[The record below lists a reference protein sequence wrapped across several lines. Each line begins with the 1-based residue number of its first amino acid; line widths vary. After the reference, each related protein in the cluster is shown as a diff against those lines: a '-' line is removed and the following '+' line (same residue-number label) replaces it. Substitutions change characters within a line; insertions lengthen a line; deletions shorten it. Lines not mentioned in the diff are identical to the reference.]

1 MHFPAAVLML
11 IPWAL
16 SAQRGAPPGEY
27 QGRRPTPAAAEPLAT
42 QPEDYGSVEGSVL
55 NALTG
60 EPLRKATVTL
70 RRAESRPS
78 APGGPRFYTATTD
91 SAGRFHIPNVAP
103 GKYRLAAARN
113 GFVETDYG
121 ARDPQSAGD
130 LISVEPR
137 RRVMDLA
144 VRLMPHG
151 VITGRIV
158 DEDGEP
164 VAGVQVQAWRYRY
177 SQGRKQLA
185 AYGSASSNDIGE
197 YRIYGL
203 PPGKYF
209 VSATHPRSSG
219 IDRWAPYAPSGANDS
234 GQQYV
239 TVFYPSAVEVS
250 TAAPVEVGAGGE
262 VRGLDI
268 ALMKVRTITVRG
280 RVTDATG
287 SDRRRLT
294 VFLAPKDGGAWTS
307 VRRASGVSA
316 NGEFE
321 IRGVTPGSYFL
332 IASIADRERAL
343 SARLPLQAGSSNI
356 DNVTLTINPPME
368 LSGRVRIDGSSPA
381 AASLSSIQ
389 VNLIRKYAV
398 PMSFGADLSARAK
411 TDGSFTISNVSPD
424 VYVLTVS
431 NLPESCY
438 VKAIRVNDIDVL
450 TAGLD
455 TLQGAPGLIDVV
467 LAPNAGVASGVVQ
480 DDADQPVAGAAVVLV
495 PGEKDRREFAHYYRT
510 ATTDSSGRFTF
521 KNLEPGRYTAY
532 AWSTVDPGAYLDPDF
547 LQPLAD
553 RGVAVSIREG
563 SQEELKLR
571 LIR

>member
-1 MHFPAAVLML
+1 MHSSALAMML
-11 IPWAL
+11 IPLAL
-16 SAQRGAPPGEY
+16 SAQRGGPPADY
-27 QGRRPTPAAAEPLAT
+27 QVRRPPPQAAESAAT
-42 QPEDYGSVEGSVL
+42 NPEDYGSVEGSVL

-60 EPLRKATVTL
+60 EPLRKAMVTL

-78 APGGPRFYTATTD
+78 APGGPRFYTAMTD

-103 GKYRLAAARN
+103 GKYRLAATRN

-121 ARDPQSAGD
+121 ARDPQSAGEV
-130 LISVEPR
+130 ITVESR
-137 RRVMDLA
+137 QKVMDLA

-164 VAGVQVQAWRYRY
+164 VAGAQIQAWRYRY

-185 AYGSASSNDIGE
+185 SYGSASSNDIGE

-203 PPGKYF
+203 PPGRYF
-209 VSATHPRSSG
+209 VSATNPRSMG
-219 IDRWAPYAPSGANDS
+219 MDRWAPYNPPASNDS
-234 GQQYV
+234 SQQYV
-239 TVFYPSAVEVS
+239 TVFYPSAVDLS
-250 TAAPVEVGAGGE
+250 TAAPVEVGAGSE

-268 ALMKVRTITVRG
+268 ALMKVRTVTVRG

-287 SDRRRLT
+287 SDRRRLA
-294 VFLAPKDGGAWTS
+294 VFLTPKDGGAWTS
-307 VRRASGVSA
+307 VRRAAGVSA
-316 NGEFE
+316 GGEFE

-332 IASIADRERAL
+332 VASIADRERAL
-343 SARLPLQAGSSNI
+343 SARVPLQVGSSNI
-356 DNVTLTINPPME
+356 DNVTLTIYPPME
-368 LSGRVRIDGSSPA
+368 LSGRVRVEGSAIAP
-381 AASLSSIQ
+381 ASLSSIQ
-389 VNLIRKYAV
+389 VKLIRKYAT
-398 PMSFGADLSARAK
+398 PMSFGADLSTQVR
-411 TDGSFTISNVSPD
+411 TDGSFTVPNVSPD
-424 VYVLTVS
+424 VYMLAVS

-438 VKAIRVNDIDVL
+438 VKAMRVNDIDVL

-455 TLQGAPGLIDVV
+455 TLQGSPGLIDIV
-467 LAPNAGVASGVVQ
+467 LAPNAGVASGMVQ
-480 DDADQPVAGAAVVLV
+480 DDSDQPVAGATVVLV
-495 PGEKDRREFAHYYRT
+495 PSEKDRREFAHYYRT
-510 ATTDSSGRFTF
+510 ATTDSSGRFTV
-521 KNLEPGRYTAY
+521 KNLDPGRYTAY

-563 SQEELKLR
+563 SQEELKLH